1 MVDFVCGYRARDA
14 IKMDSIN
21 MDNNLDSLLDL
32 DFNFMRGMY
41 ITICRSLKHETVIE
55 FVSFSNYQVIYTR
68 ILNSV

>member
-41 ITICRSLKHETVIE
+41 MYIKL
-55 FVSFSNYQVIYTR
+55 YAD
-68 ILNSV
+68 L